1 MKSSIVSREY
11 SIAATEILE
20 LLNYM
25 PEDLIKEIPVQLINF
40 FNQVSIEDYKPQF
53 DVSQGIENINLT
65 DKTNALLAMI
75 YRNYLCTTK
84 EKQEF
89 DENLFRNE
97 QKYQEDLQ
105 EKYSPKYIFKNSSES
120 VQEENSQITELIE
133 YKNVKW
139 YQKIFG
145 RILKLFKK

>member
-40 FNQVSIEDYKPQF
+40 FNQVSIEDYKLQF

-97 QKYQEDLQ
+97 QKYQEELQ
-105 EKYSPKYIFKNSSES
+105 EKYSPDYVFKNSLEN
-120 VQEENSQITELIE
+120 VQKENSQITELIE
-133 YKNVKW
+133 YKDVKW

-145 RILKLFKK
+145 RILKLLKK